1 MSRRFLVIVV
11 ALLLCA
17 AFFVFRGVRST
28 DVTDATS
35 TEEPAESDLET
46 FADGITG
53 AAGVRQLKST
63 RETIDNI
70 TGDREEQLQQHK
82 PR

>member
-1 MSRRFLVIVV
+1 MSRKFLLIVV

-17 AFFVFRGVRST
+17 AFLVFRGASSS
-28 DVTDATS
+28 DAEAPT
-35 TEEPAESDLET
+35 ESDLET

-63 RETIDNI
+63 RETIDNL
-70 TGDREEQLQQHK
+70 TEEREEQLQQHK